1 MSETKPDPGD
11 PTEWQLLSAA
21 AMRQTNDVLGPLAEY
36 YTERARWDEMSA
48 VKSRMLASIPPGPGP
63 APGGPFPRIGVPND
77 HPGPPTILARWLNAT
92 DLPELYAATQV
103 TQEELEV
110 ELRGLPP
117 TRDTRVRLAAL
128 LCSELR
134 FREAA
139 TLYEQALAER
149 DDAALRRRLADVKKI
164 LGR

>member
-1 MSETKPDPGD
+1 MTKAEPGD
-11 PTEWQLLSAA
+11 PREWELLHAVA
-21 AMRQTNDVLGPLAEY
+21 QRQTNDVLGPLAEY
-36 YTERARWDEMSA
+36 YTQQARWDEMSA
-48 VKSRMLASIPPGPGP
+48 VRSRMLASIPPAPGP

-92 DLPELYAATQV
+92 DLPELFAAQQV

-117 TRDTRVRLAAL
+117 TRETRVRLATL

-139 TLYEQALAER
+139 ALYEQALAER
-149 DDAALRRRLADVKKI
+149 DDAGLRSRLADVKKI